1 MENLV
6 EAKHY
11 KLTRSQRAGHS
22 EKDLKPNA
30 TARNRLNEIISYP
43 STQTLTNEEK
53 DQVNFFDY
61 FSKTWWAIIMIIQF

>member
-11 KLTRSQRAGHS
+11 KLTRSQHASHS

-30 TARNRLNEIISYP
+30 TIRNRLNEIILYP
-43 STQTLTNEEK
+43 STQVLTNEEK
-53 DQVNFFDY
+53 DQVIFKN
-61 FSKTWWAIIMIIQF
+61 